1 MENTYEKLQRL
12 MNSYVP
18 EFAYRR
24 DGKDPGSVLTDLCG
38 GMMEECAKRYDQ
50 VIPKHRVQYL
60 NLFDSLLKEPVS
72 ASRGYVQFC
81 PVPGYE
87 GMIPVPKKTR
97 VLASGIGTDDMI
109 FETEHDMTAADTSVE
124 WIAVTDRSSD
134 SIVVRPYGQG
144 QKDAFYAFDIRGE
157 NCAEHRLYLGF
168 DELFTYLN
176 GLDLYLFVEAFH
188 EANQQELLNILT
200 SSAVQWS
207 VLDPESG
214 EKIFSQTEIR
224 DGAIHLQLEN
234 YTPKKT
240 MVGEREG
247 YYLTLSC
254 QKELPKLY
262 IRKLEIGFQ
271 REQVIPEEVYI
282 NGLSET
288 AGAVYPFG
296 KPLGLYNEFSFDEK
310 ETLARKGAQIQMHF
324 FLSYRNHEES
334 LAYPEMDTEYKAIMR
349 KPRKPMTVRPV
360 EVMADY
366 VLWEYLS
373 TTGWKR
379 LFKEEHMNAMFNG
392 SVEGPVTLEFI
403 CPDDIADYVEGGM
416 GRIRARLIRAANI
429 YHMPAVYRCP
439 FLTGLQL
446 SYSYMEE
453 RQPAAYAV
461 LKNNFEEKNVTESLH
476 KGGNITPFYQT
487 EHGQRTMYLGLS
499 GKPSGTPLSLY
510 FDIENYSDRPVN
522 FRAEYLSDRGF
533 ASLKA
538 EDYTG
543 GWTGSGNLLLMIP
556 QDAVK
561 RKMFGYEGY
570 FLRFINE
577 NAQNPEYALPLVKGI
592 YPNMARVINV
602 NTVTEE
608 LYLEDMENAVDIQ
621 LGQQNLLKLSV
632 WVQERIGQDAVWVP
646 WKRAE
651 RMYEGGRSYTVDMAE
666 GVLHFRKHIFSNYD
680 LVQEGPHIR
689 VEHSNYTGS
698 RANIPAGSIQ
708 VMGSAIRYISSVN
721 NPFPMYG
728 GYDGYTEQSSM
739 ALVSGMLRTRNRAV
753 TNRDFYD
760 IISQTVYGVRKV
772 KCLSHVDAFGE
783 PARDHVTAAV
793 LIEEYEKGAHVFSEV
808 KKTIKDRLMQDSA
821 LLAMGR
827 ELTLIQPHFVKVNVR
842 VWLEKETMEQA
853 YDLQQKA
860 VDMICRFIDPL
871 KGGMGG
877 NGWEIGEFPRTSQI
891 IACLR
896 GGIAGCNISKI
907 VMTALVDGKE
917 IPVTDSFYEK
927 MKNPFLMAVN
937 GEHIVYIEVSTC

>member
-1 MENTYEKLQRL
+1 

-18 EFAYRR
+18 EFAYQRA
-24 DGKDPGSVLTDLCG
+24 GKDPGSVLTDLCG

-72 ASRGYVQFC
+72 ASRGYVQFS
-81 PVPGYE
+81 PVQGYE
-87 GMIPVPKKTR
+87 GMIPVPKRTR
-97 VLASGIGTDDMI
+97 VLASGNGTDDLI
-109 FETEHDMTAADTSVE
+109 FETEHDMTAADTRVG

-134 SIVVRPYGQG
+134 RIVVRPYGDG
-144 QKDAFYAFDIRGE
+144 EKDAFYAFDIRGE

-168 DELFTYLN
+168 EELFTYLN
-176 GLDLYLFVEAFH
+176 GLDLYLFVDAFSEAD
-188 EANQQELLNILT
+188 QQELLNVLS
-200 SSAVQWS
+200 SSAVRWS
-207 VLDPESG
+207 VLDPELG
-214 EKIFSQTEIR
+214 EKEFSLSEIR
-224 DGAIHLQLEN
+224 DGAIHLRLDD
-234 YTPKKT
+234 YIPRKT
-240 MVGEREG
+240 MLGQKEA
-247 YYLTLSC
+247 YYVTLSC
-254 QKELPKLY
+254 QQKLPKLY
-262 IRKLEIGFQ
+262 IRKLEIGFH
-271 REQVIPEEVYI
+271 REHVIPEEVYL

-310 ETLARKGAQIQMHF
+310 EILARKGAQIQMHF

-379 LFKEEHMNAMFNG
+379 LFKEEHMTAMFNG

-403 CPDDIADYVEGGM
+403 CPEDMADYAEGGT
-416 GRIRARLIRAANI
+416 GRIRVRLIRAGNI
-429 YHMPAVYRCP
+429 YHMPAIYRCP
-439 FLTGLQL
+439 LVTGLQL
-446 SYSYMEE
+446 SYSYMEH
-453 RQPAAYAV
+453 RQAAAYAV
-461 LKNNFEEKNVTESLH
+461 LKNNFEEKDVTESLC

-487 EHGQRTMYLGLS
+487 EHGQRTMYLGFS
-499 GKPSGTPLSLY
+499 GKPAGSPFSLY

-522 FRAEYLSDRGF
+522 FRVEYLSDHGF
-533 ASLKA
+533 ASVKT

-543 GWTGSGNLLLMIP
+543 GLTGSGNLLLMIP
-556 QDAVK
+556 QDIVK

-570 FLRFINE
+570 FLRLINE
-577 NAQNPEYALPLVKGI
+577 NKENPEYALPLVKGI
-592 YPNMARVINV
+592 YPNMARIVNV
-602 NTVTEE
+602 NTVMEE
-608 LYLEDMENAVDIQ
+608 LYLEDMENAIDVQ
-621 LGQQNLLKLSV
+621 LSQQNLLKLSV

-666 GVLHFRKHIFSNYD
+666 GILHFRKHIFSNYD
-680 LVQEGPHIR
+680 LILEGPHIR

-698 RANIPAGSIQ
+698 RANVSAGSIR
-708 VMGSAIRYISSVN
+708 VMGTAIRYISSVH
-721 NPFPMYG
+721 NPFPTYG
-728 GYDGYTEQSSM
+728 GYDGYTEQTSM

-753 TNRDFYD
+753 TNRDFFD

-783 PARDHVTAAV
+783 TARDHVTVAV

-808 KKTIKDRLMQDSA
+808 KKAIKDRLMQDSS
-821 LLAMGR
+821 LLTMGR

-860 VDMICRFIDPL
+860 VDMISRFIDPL

-896 GGIAGCNISKI
+896 GGIMGCNISKI

-917 IPVTDSFYEK
+917 VPVTDSFYEK